1 MKNKDILTKVSEID
15 KMKEDISNIDLTSEK
30 VTMNDGKTLQTSFDE
45 LKEYVS
51 KIEVGARFT

>member
-30 VTMNDGKTLQTSFDE
+30 VTMNDGKRYKQALMS
-45 LKEYVS
+45 
-51 KIEVGARFT
+51 